1 MNKTTLQPYLYL
13 NRYCGAKGDVI
24 LPGSKSI
31 SNRVLLISALSCD
44 DLTEIKGL
52 LYSDDTNVMIDT
64 LIDLGIQ
71 IYRKSQDCIEIIGRD
86 DFNKKCNNLFL
97 GNAGTAF
104 RPIVAA
110 LSFMNGNYI
119 ISGVPRMHERPI
131 ADLVDSLRTLGCN
144 INYIEKNGYP
154 PLEIK
159 PFIHNGSNHIFVN
172 GSVSS
177 QFLTALLIAS
187 PILVKKI
194 NNSLTIEIVGKLISK
209 PYIDITLNLMRKF
222 GVNVEND
229 SSNRFVID
237 RLSSYKSPGKILIEG
252 DASSASYFLALGA
265 IGGGPVRVNGIG
277 HDSIQGDVAFSKVL
291 AEMGADIKI
300 YDSYIESS
308 GFLVSSG
315 KKLKSFDID
324 FNMIPDAAMTAAVLA
339 LYADGKCF
347 LRNIGSWRVKE
358 TDRIHAMHTE
368 LSKFG
373 VKVESGEDWIS
384 IDPIDISKWP
394 EEVSIDT
401 WDDHR
406 MAMCFS
412 LATFGNT
419 KVKIMNPSCVNK
431 TFPNYFS
438 IYNEII
444 FTQR

>member
-1 MNKTTLQPYLYL
+1 M
-13 NRYCGAKGDVI
+13 
-24 LPGSKSI
+24 
-31 SNRVLLISALSCD
+31 ISALSPNCV
-44 DLTEIKGL
+44 TEIKGL
-52 LYSDDTNVMIDT
+52 LDSDDTRVMIDS
-64 LIDLGIQ
+64 LRKLGIK
-71 IYRKSQDCIEIIGRD
+71 ISSKSQDCIEVTGVD
-86 DFNKKCNNLFL
+86 HFNDKCDNLFL

-110 LSFMNGNYI
+110 LSFMSGHYI
-119 ISGVPRMHERPI
+119 LSGIPRMHERPI
-131 ADLVDSLRTLGCN
+131 ADLIDALTSLGCN
-144 INYIEKNGYP
+144 IKYLGKKGYP
-154 PLEIK
+154 PLEID
-159 PFIHNGSNHIFVN
+159 PFIHNGLNHVHIN
-172 GSVSS
+172 GSISS

-187 PILVKKI
+187 PILVNKI
-194 NNSLTIEIVGKLISK
+194 NSPLIIDIIGQLISK
-209 PYIDITLNLMRKF
+209 PYIDITLSLMRRF
-222 GVNVEND
+222 GVNVSNND
-229 SSNRFVID
+229 SNRFVVD
-237 RLSSYKSPGKILIEG
+237 KLSRYKSPGKILVEG

-265 IGGGPVRVNGIG
+265 IGGGPVRVNGVG
-277 HDSIQGDVAFSKVL
+277 CNSIQGDIDFSKVL
-291 AEMGADIKI
+291 VDMGADIKFH
-300 YDSYIESS
+300 DSYIESS
-308 GFLVSSG
+308 GINVSSG
-315 KKLKSFDID
+315 EKLKSFDID

-339 LYADGKCF
+339 LYADGKCY

-419 KVKIMNPSCVNK
+419 NVKIIDPSCVNK

-438 IYNEII
+438 VYNEIVYS
-444 FTQR
+444 TH

>member
-1 MNKTTLQPYLYL
+1 MSETFQPYLYL
-13 NRYCGAKGDVI
+13 NRSCGAKGDMT

-31 SNRVLLISALSCD
+31 SNRILLISALSCND
-44 DLTEIKGL
+44 TTELKGL
-52 LYSDDTNVMIDT
+52 LDSDDTKVMIDA
-64 LIDLGIQ
+64 LIKLGVKLS
-71 IYRKSQDCIEIIGRD
+71 YKSQTSIEIIGTD
-86 DFNKKCNNLFL
+86 NFNNKCDNLFL

-110 LSFMNGNYI
+110 LSFMNGNYNVF
-119 ISGVPRMHERPI
+119 GVSRMHERPI
-131 ADLVDSLRTLGCN
+131 ADLVDSLRALGCN
-144 INYIEKNGYP
+144 IDYIGKEGYP

-159 PFIHNGSNHIFVN
+159 PFVHNGSNNVYIN

-194 NNSLTIEIVGKLISK
+194 NSSLTINIVGQLISK
-209 PYIDITLNLMRKF
+209 PYIDITLNLMRRF
-222 GVNVEND
+222 GINVRDD

-237 RLSSYKSPGKILIEG
+237 RLSRYKSPGKVLIEG

-291 AEMGADIKI
+291 VEMGADIKF

-308 GFLVSSG
+308 GILVSSG

-324 FNMIPDAAMTAAVLA
+324 FNMMPDAAMTAAVLA
-339 LYADGKCF
+339 LYADGKCY
-347 LRNIGSWRVKE
+347 LKNIGSWRVKE

-384 IDPIDISKWP
+384 IDPIEISEWP

-412 LATFGNT
+412 LATFGST

-431 TFPNYFS
+431 TFPNYFNL
-438 IYNEII
+438 YNKII
-444 FTQR
+444 FT